1 MTGRAWNIAAA
12 ALLVAACGDNGVT
25 SPDPTPTSPVT
36 VTYTQLLTAQGWTS
50 RTFTAAQAGTI
61 SVTLQSSELPMGIG
75 IGVTGADGSGC
86 QTSVSVVTPA
96 GDSPQL
102 RTNVEAG
109 TYCLVVYDVSPAG
122 SRTIQVPV
130 TVVLVHP

>member
-1 MTGRAWNIAAA
+1 MAGRAWNIVAA

-50 RTFTAAQAGTI
+50 RTFSSLAGTI

-75 IGVTGADGSGC
+75 IGVTRADGSGC
-86 QTSVSVVTPA
+86 LTSVSVVTPA

-102 RTNVEAG
+102 STNVDGG
-109 TYCLVVYDVSPAG
+109 TYCLAVFDVNPAD
-122 SRTIQVPV
+122 SRTTQVPV
-130 TVVLVHP
+130 TVVVVHP